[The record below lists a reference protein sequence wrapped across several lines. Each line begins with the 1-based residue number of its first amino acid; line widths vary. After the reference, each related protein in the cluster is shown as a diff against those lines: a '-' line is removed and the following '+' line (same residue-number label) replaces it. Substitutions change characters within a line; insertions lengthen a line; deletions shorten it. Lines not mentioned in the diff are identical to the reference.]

1 MMPPLTHPV
10 VVIVTGPPGSGKTTL
25 ARRLAADLRLPAVH
39 KDAIKELL
47 FDTLGWS
54 DRAWSRQLGIA
65 SIRLL
70 FQSVETQLAAGR
82 SVLVECNFTPQGA
95 TDDFRALQ
103 RRYGCAFCQVYCFAE
118 TETLVRRF
126 LERAGTAKRH
136 PGHVELANREEFEA
150 RLRAGGCDPLPLDG
164 PLIRV
169 DTTDVAA
176 VDYPALLAS
185 VRAALTLDG
194 SQTS

>member
-1 MMPPLTHPV
+1 MPKPT

-25 ARRLAADLRLPAVH
+25 ARRLAADLRLPAIH

-47 FDTLGWS
+47 FDALGWS
-54 DRAWSRQLGIA
+54 DRAWSRKLGVA

-70 FQSVETQLAAGR
+70 FQFVATQLAAGG
-82 SVLVECNFTPQGA
+82 SVVAECNFVPQFA

-103 RRYGCAFCQVYCFAE
+103 QRYGCVFCQVYCTAE

-126 LERAGTAKRH
+126 LERAGTAERH

-150 RLRAGGCDPLPLDG
+150 SLRSGVCEPLPLDG

-169 DTTDVAA
+169 DTSDFAA
-176 VDYPALLAS
+176 VDYAAALAQ
-185 VRAALTLDG
+185 VRAALADG
-194 SQTS
+194 G

>member
-1 MMPPLTHPV
+1 MPQPL

-25 ARRLAADLRLPAVH
+25 ARRLAADLRLPAIH

-54 DRAWSRQLGIA
+54 DRAWSRRLGLA

-70 FQSVETQLAAGR
+70 FQAVEIQLAAGC
-82 SVLVECNFTPQGA
+82 SVVVECNFVPQYA
-95 TDDFRALQ
+95 TEDFLALQ
-103 RRYGCAFCQVYCFAE
+103 QRYGCAFCQVYCRAE

-126 LERAGTAKRH
+126 LERAGTAERH
-136 PGHVELANREEFEA
+136 PGHVELANREEFEV
-150 RLRAGGCDPLPLDG
+150 RLRAGGCDPLPLNG

-169 DTTDVAA
+169 DTSDFAA
-176 VDYPALLAS
+176 VDYDAVLAS
-185 VRAALTLDG
+185 VLATLAAEEAG
-194 SQTS
+194 S